1 MVVKSKIGRKRYI
14 VFKID
19 AESIISKRDLIYT
32 LNNYTSNKNSN
43 TQVGLITPPP
53 VAPKKSNKITRK
65 LHSERFLKQPW
76 IIYLKNNY
84 GLIQCH
90 HLDKEKMIQFLQS
103 ISCAGKAKNR
113 VKIQT
118 LGTTGTIHSARK
130 KYLDKLN
137 VYPPQIFNSK

>member
-14 VFKID
+14 VFKIE

-32 LNNYTSNKNSN
+32 LNKHVLNKNSN
-43 TQVGLITPPP
+43 TQLGLIPPPP
-53 VAPKKSNKITRK
+53 VAQKKTNKIIRK
-65 LHSERFLKQPW
+65 LHSEQFHKQPW

-90 HLDKEKMIQFLQS
+90 HLDKEKMIKFLHS
-103 ISCAGKAKNR
+103 ISSAGKAKNR

-118 LGTTGTIHSARK
+118 LGTTGTIRSARK